1 VRLNNGNTL
10 IGYRGGVIEVDA
22 QDKTVW
28 HLTQPDLPDLK
39 LYWICNLQRLAN
51 GNTVVNNWFIHQRR
65 TDSPPFFEVT
75 PDKRVVWR
83 APLHE
88 RMSDPTAIQV
98 MEVEDMKFQSG
109 EQIIAIGDSITAQ
122 GGYLRDMDAVF
133 ARQYP
138 GLKIPAIINA
148 GIGGQ
153 KAEDL
158 IARFDKDVIQKKPAL
173 VTIDIGINDVWHRV
187 KEPHSDEVLKNYRAN
202 VTRMVEAAQAAGI
215 RVLLCTPTL
224 IEENASSDGNRRLL
238 MYCEAVK
245 EIAAE
250 KKCLLADLHALF
262 LQALDKKPADA
273 QGNLITGDG
282 VHMNATGDWLMAGGI
297 LKALGVSR
305 DKFQELIVADKEA
318 RALYL
323 SDSGV
328 DSAAAD
334 R

>member
-1 VRLNNGNTL
+1 MK
-10 IGYRGGVIEVDA
+10 EV
-22 QDKTVW
+22 
-28 HLTQPDLPDLK
+28 
-39 LYWICNLQRLAN
+39 
-51 GNTVVNNWFIHQRR
+51 
-65 TDSPPFFEVT
+65 S
-75 PDKRVVWR
+75 PDKKVVWR

-88 RMSDPTAIQV
+88 KMGDPTAIQI
-98 MEVEDMKFQSG
+98 METEDLKIQNG
-109 EQIIAIGDSITAQ
+109 GQIVAIGDSITAQ

-202 VTRMVEAAQAAGI
+202 VTKMVEAAQAAGI

-224 IEENASSDGNRRLL
+224 IEENASSEGNKRLI
-238 MYCEAVK
+238 MYCDAVK

-250 KKCLLADLHALF
+250 KKCLLADLHEVF
-262 LQALDKKPADA
+262 LQALARKPADV
-273 QGNLITGDG
+273 QGNQITGDG
-282 VHMNATGDWLMAGGI
+282 VHMNATGDWLMAGEI
-297 LKALGVSR
+297 LKALGVPR
-305 DKFQELIVADKEA
+305 EKVQALIAEDKAASMV
-318 RALYL
+318 YL
-323 SDSGV
+323 SESGGGSTAV
-328 DSAAAD
+328 L